1 MAAAVVTSQTKPAV
15 SSPRRIVSSRTVI
28 NSDPHSVPSA
38 YPTPVMASSSKPS
51 RSPPPPPPPPPPTNR
66 SRFANHEGPSQPSS
80 SESTPMSFK
89 RLFRTPIEQTIR
101 SATRSKGKTSGA
113 VSSSLPCD
121 DFATITAK
129 ENNRG
134 SQQSAKVKVTE
145 VTVREDG
152 NNKERTGMF
161 KRFETKVALRRTRKV
176 STEPSTTTPKPPLLF
191 NHESEDSERQDNLPD
206 KDQNRFRLP
215 GFTSFVTPSL
225 RLASLSSPTIHLSSH
240 ASISP
245 SSPTSSS
252 SPPSRPIISPPAP
265 LTPKRPSVANANS
278 PASPSSSRPRKSRPA
293 SLLPSSPSTPSLG
306 YSAHSSSPAPT
317 TPTRPVSR
325 EPISLP
331 STPPSRNLQQ
341 QQRQQLGKRSPS
353 TGRSSIDQPPPSP
366 SSSTPPQRSPSSPR
380 AQSPRSSRVVTP
392 RGFTSASTSSLNY
405 PPSFSPNAIRRSSA
419 DRRSPSPAL
428 PRASTPSSPSRPRA
442 LSPTRQHQR
451 AVSPPTVLTRHA
463 DASTSSIST
472 PASFNPMQREA
483 VRVATAI
490 LCKEMLRPGQ
500 STGLG
505 IRESEEV
512 EARMRAL
519 ARLERVSGKSGAS
532 ANGSATQVGATGSG
546 IISGSASPAGEER
559 ERRLFTEALRDG
571 YVLCL

>member
-1 MAAAVVTSQTKPAV
+1 
-15 SSPRRIVSSRTVI
+15 
-28 NSDPHSVPSA
+28 
-38 YPTPVMASSSKPS
+38 
-51 RSPPPPPPPPPPTNR
+51 
-66 SRFANHEGPSQPSS
+66 
-80 SESTPMSFK
+80 
-89 RLFRTPIEQTIR
+89 
-101 SATRSKGKTSGA
+101 
-113 VSSSLPCD
+113 
-121 DFATITAK
+121 
-129 ENNRG
+129 
-134 SQQSAKVKVTE
+134 
-145 VTVREDG
+145 
-152 NNKERTGMF
+152 MF
-161 KRFETKVALRRTRKV
+161 KRFETKVPLRRTRKV
-176 STEPSTTTPKPPLLF
+176 SATEPSTTTPKPPLLF
-191 NHESEDSERQDNLPD
+191 NHESEDSERRDNLPD
-206 KDQNRFRLP
+206 KDQNRFRFP

-225 RLASLSSPTIHLSSH
+225 RQASLSSPTIHLSSH
-240 ASISP
+240 ASILP
-245 SSPTSSS
+245 SSPTPS

-265 LTPKRPSVANANS
+265 LTPKRPSVTNANP

-306 YSAHSSSPAPT
+306 YSVHSSSPAPT

-325 EPISLP
+325 EPVSLP
-331 STPPSRNLQQ
+331 STPTPPSRNPQQ
-341 QQRQQLGKRSPS
+341 QQRQQLGKRSPGS

-366 SSSTPPQRSPSSPR
+366 SSPTLPQRSPSSPR

-428 PRASTPSSPSRPRA
+428 PRASTPSSPNRPRA

-451 AVSPPTVLTRHA
+451 AVSPSTFLTRHA

-472 PASFNPMQREA
+472 PAPFNPMQREA

-500 STGLG
+500 SMGLG

-546 IISGSASPAGEER
+546 IISGSASSAGEER